1 MKIKSFIL
9 LALVSLSTL
18 DFQLS
23 KAQAQGTA
31 FTYQGRLNN
40 GGSAANGSYDL
51 SFTVYDAV
59 TGGNLIGSLTN
70 SATSVSNGLFTA
82 ALDFG
87 GVFTGTNYW
96 LEIGARTNGNGT
108 FVTLSPRQSIT
119 PTPYAI
125 YSASAG
131 SAVNAGTAGS
141 ANSVLAANIS
151 GTLALTQLP
160 GAVVAT
166 NSTNVNLSGNFS
178 GGTITGSSIT
188 GSTITG
194 TNIYWSS
201 ASYLRDDQGGAI
213 ELGNSVKSGATPY
226 IDFHY
231 GTGTFQDY
239 NVRLINDAS
248 SQLSVLG
255 NLRVTGTVSGN
266 GSGLTKLPAFAVTNN
281 ESGVNITGT
290 FTGTGAGLTNVDL
303 LNVNS
308 HGAINIGISWQSN
321 YVGNFTLGSMPAVTS
336 YPQFIVATDVNGDG
350 KPDLITGNG
359 GSLQVVTN
367 NGDGTFTFD
376 YNEYLPGGN
385 GLSSYVAAD
394 VNGDGKMDLIGA
406 GGTFQNNL
414 IVLTNDGTG
423 FFTASQTISAN
434 RPVGI
439 AAADVNGDGKVDLIC
454 ADSGGNTITVLTNNG
469 SGVFSLNATY
479 TVGNGPVSVVAF
491 TNSSGLVD
499 LATANESDNT
509 LTVLTN
515 NGSGGF
521 ALACTPKTGL
531 EPADVIAAD
540 INGTGIPELINVNYA
555 YGTLMVF
562 TNNGSSLYSSNSIYS
577 TGASSV
583 IAADVN
589 GDGRPDLISS
599 SSFGN
604 NLTVLTNNGSG
615 GFALA
620 AMLSTTYPFGVAAA
634 DVNGDGR
641 PDLIVPNQTSSGT
654 LSVFINSPVGSISGY
669 QGNFSGNGSNLTGL
683 NASQLSSG
691 TVPLA
696 QLSGITSTQLNAAT
710 WQLTTNLNGG
720 NAALA
725 TNVVAGISITNAFIT
740 NSIFAGNG
748 GGLTNLNGASVA
760 GQVPL
765 ADLPAGIVTNTE
777 TGVAL
782 TGIFN
787 GNGGSLTNLN
797 GAKLTGQISQT
808 NLPAAAVT
816 NTETGVTLAG
826 TFSGNGGGLT
836 SLPFNVAMLSSNQ
849 IFTGFNTFAT
859 TNFVIS
865 NNAVNPVLT
874 IIGHGGGGATVAVN
888 LDTYSVGANPPS
900 SQILATDDGNLGNT
914 VDVMTK
920 PDGNITNVLVSR
932 LHISSNGSVG
942 IGTSSPASALHV
954 VASGDTEISI
964 QSSDGGAHRW
974 TLQGSGTNTPS
985 LASSFQI
992 IDRTKGVSR
1001 LLIDTNG
1008 VVHIGSN
1015 YASSGTENLRII
1027 RGLVQYSGGVLY
1039 TTGAGFTAVRNST
1052 GSYTINFS
1060 PGFTDSEPT
1069 MTITPW
1075 AGGSVVIP
1083 VISYTLSTTAPVNF
1097 YNTSGTLT
1105 DPTAFNFIV
1114 VGTP

>member
-51 SFTVYDAV
+51 SFTVFDAV

-70 SATSVSNGLFTA
+70 SAMSVSNGLFTA

-96 LEIGARTNGNGT
+96 LEIGARTNGNGM

-151 GTLALTQLP
+151 GTLALAQLP
-160 GAVVAT
+160 GAVVTT

-239 NVRLINDAS
+239 NVRVINDGS
-248 SQLSVLG
+248 SQLSVQG

-321 YVGNFTLGSMPAVTS
+321 YVGNFTLGSVPAVTS

-394 VNGDGKMDLIGA
+394 VNGDGKMDLVGA

-423 FFTASQTISAN
+423 FFTASQTIGAN

-479 TVGNGPVSVVAF
+479 IVGNGPVSVVAF
-491 TNSSGLVD
+491 TNSTGLVD

-555 YGTLMVF
+555 YGTLMLF
-562 TNNGSSLYSSNSIYS
+562 TNNGSSLYSSNSIYT

-620 AMLSTTYPFGVAAA
+620 TTLSTTYPFGVAAA

-654 LSVFINSPVGSISGY
+654 LSVFINSPVASISGY

-696 QLSGITSTQLNAAT
+696 QLSGITSTQLNATT

-748 GGLTNLNGASVA
+748 GGLTNLNGASLA

-816 NTETGVTLAG
+816 NTETGLTLAG
-826 TFSGNGGGLT
+826 TFSGSGSGLT
-836 SLPFNVAMLSSNQ
+836 NVALLNANQ
-849 IFTGFNTFAT
+849 TFNGTNTFQVIDPAHGLRVT
-859 TNFVIS
+859 DGSTNSNISLQPLAAGASGFQAINFNGYYDGSEHRYNTAKMRWRIFVDQRTSDVFAID
-865 NNAVNPVLT
+865 NYN
-874 IIGHGGGGATVAVN
+874 G
-888 LDTYSVGANPPS
+888 SVGTTPFMIGTN
-900 SQILATDDGNLGNT
+900 GNVGIGTTSPQSTLQVVGNVT
-914 VDVMTK
+914 VT
-920 PDGNITNVLVSR
+920 GNITNTGTIR
-932 LHISSNGSVG
+932 
-942 IGTSSPASALHV
+942 IGGNPATV
-954 VASGDTEISI
+954 
-964 QSSDGGAHRW
+964 
-974 TLQGSGTNTPS
+974 
-985 LASSFQI
+985 
-992 IDRTKGVSR
+992 
-1001 LLIDTNG
+1001 
-1008 VVHIGSN
+1008 
-1015 YASSGTENLRII
+1015 GTENLRII
-1027 RGLVQYSGGVLY
+1027 RGLVEYSGGVLY

-1075 AGGSVVIP
+1075 AVGSIIIP

-1097 YNTSGTLT
+1097 YNTSGALT